1 MGPGLCQPLDRTPSF
16 KRVVAFVV
24 ELVDKCDDRQVEQ
37 PAHLDEAAGLL
48 FAGPAMGIMA

>member
-16 KRVVAFVV
+16 KRVVALVV